1 MDVIEKKREMTGDFE
16 VLKYPANASGSA
28 EVVYKDHNVITSGM
42 AAGLSRLF
50 GGVGSQR
57 ITDYAVDRFQAG
69 TGGTAELAVSGTR
82 ALGGD
87 GSTSLTGAQYGSETN
102 LEIRNHYYYDSNDAN
117 NQSDSKKAFAIIPK
131 TRRTMIGDHSVRYTL
146 VLDENTANSMSLDE
160 IGLFMKNPAGFAE
173 NTSILVAYKYFTAI
187 TKTSAFGLIFRWTLN
202 L

>member
-1 MDVIEKKREMTGDFE
+1 MDVTEKKRKMTGDFE
-16 VLKYPANASGSA
+16 ILQYPANASGSA
-28 EVVYKDHNVITSGM
+28 EVLFKEQNVITSGM

-69 TGGTAELAVSGTR
+69 TGGSTGLAVSGTR
-82 ALGGD
+82 ALG
-87 GSTSLTGAQYGSETN
+87 TVLTGAQYGSETN
-102 LEIRNHYYYDSNDAN
+102 LEIRNHYRYDSHDAN
-117 NQSDSKKAFAIIPK
+117 NQSDSREAFAIIPK

-146 VLDENTANSMSLDE
+146 VLDENTANGRDLDE
-160 IGLFMKNPAGFAE
+160 LGLFMKNPHGFAE

-187 TKTSAFGLIFRWTLN
+187 SKTSAFGLIFRWTLN

>member
-16 VLKYPANASGSA
+16 VLKYSANASGSA

-69 TGGTAELAVSGTR
+69 TGGSAGLAVSSTI
-82 ALGGD
+82 ALG
-87 GSTSLTGAQYGSETN
+87 TVLTGAQYGSETN
-102 LEIRNHYYYDSNDAN
+102 LEIRNHYYYDSTDAN

-146 VLDENTANSMSLDE
+146 VLDENTANSLALDE
-160 IGLFMKNPAGFAE
+160 LGLFMKNPHGFAE
-173 NTSILVAYKYFTAI
+173 NTSILVAYKHFTAI